1 MTIEPGIVR
10 IFIAD
15 DHPIFRDAIKTLLA
29 QESECRVVG
38 EACDGDETLELISEH
53 QPDILLLDMSMPKVS
68 GMEVL
73 KSMAGSKN
81 GIKTI
86 VLGELLNQE
95 EISRIFQ
102 LEAYGL
108 VMKESPSGMLFNSIK
123 AVMAGKYWIGHEA
136 VSNPA
141 NRLKNYKNSKK
152 NRAHNNYGLT
162 PREMDVCREVVAG
175 YRNKEI
181 AGKLGISEQTVKH
194 HITHIFDK
202 LGVYNRLELTL
213 FIFHHGI
220 VEN

>member
-1 MTIEPGIVR
+1 MVDENNLVR

-15 DHPIFRDAIKTLLA
+15 DHPIFRDAIKTLLT
-29 QESECRVVG
+29 QESVCRVVG

-53 QPDILLLDMSMPKVS
+53 KPDILLLDMSMPKVS

-73 KSMAGSKN
+73 KSMAGSKK

-86 VLGELLNQE
+86 VLGEQLNQE

-102 LEAYGL
+102 LQACGL
-108 VMKESPSGMLFNSIK
+108 VMKESPSRMLINSIK
-123 AVMAGKYWIGHEA
+123 AVMAGKYWIGQKA

-141 NRLKNYKNSKK
+141 KRLKNYKNSKK

-181 AGKLGISEQTVKH
+181 AGRLSISEQTVKH

-213 FIFHHGI
+213 FVFHNGI

>member
-1 MTIEPGIVR
+1 MTVEPGIVR

-15 DHPIFRDAIKTLLA
+15 DHPIFRDAIKTLLTP
-29 QESECRVVG
+29 ESGYRVVG
-38 EACDGDETLELISEH
+38 EACDGDETLKMISESE
-53 QPDILLLDMSMPKVS
+53 PDILLLDMSMPKVS

-73 KSMAGSKN
+73 KSLAGAKI
-81 GIKTI
+81 GVKTI
-86 VLGELLNQE
+86 VLGDLLNQE
-95 EISRIFQ
+95 DISRIFQ

-108 VMKESPSGMLFNSIK
+108 VMKESPSGILFNSMK
-123 AVMAGKYWIGHEA
+123 AVMAGKYWIGHKA

-141 NRLKNYKNSKK
+141 NRLKNYKTSTKS
-152 NRAHNNYGLT
+152 RAHNNYGLT
-162 PREMDVCREVVAG
+162 PREMDVCGEVVAG

-181 AGKLGISEQTVKH
+181 AGRLGISEQTVKH

>member
-1 MTIEPGIVR
+1 MVDENNLVR

-29 QESECRVVG
+29 RESEYRVVG
-38 EACDGDETLELISEH
+38 EACDGDETLELISENM
-53 QPDILLLDMSMPKVS
+53 PDILLLDMSMPKVS

-81 GIKTI
+81 GVKTI

-102 LEAYGL
+102 LEAHGL
-108 VMKESPSGMLFNSIK
+108 VMKESPSGILINSIK
-123 AVMAGKYWIGHEA
+123 AVMAGKYWIGHQA

-141 NRLKNYKNSKK
+141 KRLKNYKNSKK
-152 NRAHNNYGLT
+152 NRALNNYGLT

-181 AGKLGISEQTVKH
+181 AGRLGISEQTVKH